1 MDCTDLREDN
11 KDWIEELSNRYKGSQ
26 IKAASSVNREMLLF
40 YWSLGRDIVQMDAE
54 NVYGSGFYE
63 KLSSDLSNSIPDS
76 KGFAPRNIR
85 YMKRLFQ
92 FNAKI
97 YEIMPQAVAKLPQ
110 VVAKLPQAITEPE
123 ENRPQLVDELFSI
136 PWGHIRLL
144 IDNCKNNPQK
154 ALFYIRKT
162 IENSWSRTVLQ
173 NWLETD
179 LYERHGKAINNFAE
193 TLPAPQ
199 GDLAQ
204 ELTKDPYTFDFL
216 TISPKY
222 NEKELKDALTDNIQ
236 RFLMELGSGFSFIG
250 REYRLLVGNTEQ
262 FIDLLLAHYA
272 TNAVK
277 VPVCISEYQIS
288 HLLNEDYRNT
298 LPSIEALER
307 ELSHN

>member
-1 MDCTDLREDN
+1 MSEKPTFGTRY
-11 KDWIEELSNRYKGSQ
+11 KDWIEELSKRYKGSQ
-26 IKAASSVNREMLLF
+26 IKAASSVNREMLMF

-97 YEIMPQAVAKLPQ
+97 YEIMPQ

-123 ENRPQLVDELFSI
+123 ENRQLITYVSAVD
-136 PWGHIRLL
+136 GLL
-144 IDNCKNNPQK
+144 KTENDQPTVGLLLCK
-154 ALFYIRKT
+154 
-162 IENSWSRTVLQ
+162 
-173 NWLETD
+173 
-179 LYERHGKAINNFAE
+179 
-193 TLPAPQ
+193 
-199 GDLAQ
+199 
-204 ELTKDPYTFDFL
+204 TKD
-216 TISPKY
+216 
-222 NEKELKDALTDNIQ
+222 N
-236 RFLMELGSGFSFIG
+236 
-250 REYRLLVGNTEQ
+250 V
-262 FIDLLLAHYA
+262 LAHYA

-277 VPVCISEYQIS
+277 VPVSISEYQIS